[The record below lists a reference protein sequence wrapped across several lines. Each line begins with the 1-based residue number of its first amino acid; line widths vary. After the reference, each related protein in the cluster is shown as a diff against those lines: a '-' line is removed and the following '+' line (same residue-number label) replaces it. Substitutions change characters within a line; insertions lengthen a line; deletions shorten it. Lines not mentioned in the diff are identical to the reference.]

1 MPSHRTV
8 VPESIRQPAS
18 SRTVAV
24 PVVVVASMY
33 VPFAFAVHV
42 PLTCSEPEIDATLQV
57 RGSSP
62 TSEVSSAPL
71 SDTHDDVTFQ
81 VPTTLPPHGVPFGHN
96 GAPVPAVPPP
106 LVPAAPVRLPPVG
119 VQAAAATATRA
130 SALLRTLDRTFVE
143 QSFSKGVLL
152 RPFFQ
157 VSPFVGA
164 RITLLTNEHAPPAV
178 ISRDKITPVPTN
190 LLRGSV

>member
-1 MPSHRTV
+1 MPSQVTM
-8 VPESIRQPAS
+8 VPDSIKQPAS
-18 SRTVAV
+18 SKTVAL
-24 PVVVVASMY
+24 PVVVVPSVY
-33 VPFAFAVHV
+33 VPLEFAVHV
-42 PLTCSEPEIDATLQV
+42 PFTWSEPEIDATLQV
-57 RGSSP
+57 RGSRP

-106 LVPAAPVRLPPVG
+106 LVPAAPVRLPPLG
-119 VQAAAATATRA
+119 LHAAAATAARA

-164 RITLLTNEHAPPAV
+164 RITLLTNRKRPQALHFA
-178 ISRDKITPVPTN
+178 
-190 LLRGSV
+190 